1 MNTPLKIGLMV
12 PVNNTTMEGEL
23 LAWLPPGT
31 RCTTLRIPRG
41 KGLLTTETIDAYIE
55 GALALVA
62 TFDPAEIDIV
72 AYGCTAAGFIS
83 GPARDAAL
91 AREIGR
97 LTGKPVVTTARAMVE
112 ALHDAHADDIALV
125 TPYLDG
131 VNTQLKAFLTD
142 SQIKVRA
149 FDSLYAADVDA
160 LGRITPGEVDGI
172 ARRTMKN
179 DCGALFIACS
189 QLPTIS
195 ILDELRRDFGKP
207 VFSSIQATAWQ
218 MRRVLGLPATTNA
231 PAPAA

>member
-1 MNTPLKIGLMV
+1 MTSPLKIGLMV
-12 PVNNTTMEGEL
+12 PINNTTMEGEL

-41 KGLLTTETIDAYIE
+41 KGLLTADTIDSYID
-55 GALALVA
+55 GALALAA

-83 GPARDAAL
+83 GPARDASL

-112 ALHDAHADDIALV
+112 ALQDAKADDIALV

-131 VNTQLKAFLTD
+131 VNTQLKAFLAN
-142 SQIKVRA
+142 SEIKVRA

-160 LGRITPGEVDGI
+160 LGRIQPDEVDGI
-172 ARRTMKN
+172 ARRTMN
-179 DCGALFIACS
+179 DDCGALFIACS
-189 QLPTIS
+189 QLPTIG
-195 ILDELRRDFGKP
+195 ILDDLRNDFGKP

-218 MRRVLGLPATTNA
+218 MRRVLGLPAATQA
-231 PAPAA
+231 PAVTA